1 MTDSFSIIPLDRL
14 LGLILNQLKNGTY
27 FGIPSERFFTQN
39 DPRLFTTHFK
49 QALHTPIGVAA
60 GPHSQLAQNIV
71 GAWLCG
77 ARFIELKT
85 VQTLDELNV
94 TKPCIDMQDE
104 GYNCEWSQEL
114 KIHESFEQYLNAWII
129 IHILNFRF
137 NKNNNVPIGTIFNMS
152 VGYNLEGIL
161 NQNVQWFFEKMKD
174 CKSEKDAKIK
184 EIKHLVPEIEQITI
198 PDRISNNI
206 TLSTMHGCPP
216 DEIERIG
223 QYLIATKNLHTVIKL
238 NPTLLGK
245 EKLTE
250 ILNNKLG
257 FKTEV
262 PDIAFEHDLKYADAI
277 GILNRL
283 RLLAQNEGVE
293 FGIKLTNTLE
303 SLNNKDILPESEPHM
318 YMSGR
323 SLHPISIAVANKISN
338 DIKESLSISF
348 SAGIDYQNISKVLSC
363 GLSPVTV
370 CSDLLKPGGY
380 ARIHQYIE
388 AIYQTLD
395 EQKCENLSQFIS
407 QNHLSN
413 LDAYSTAVCN
423 DPYYQKAFKEPD
435 IKVNRPLDY
444 FDCIHAPCVSTCP
457 SHQGIPDYMYYTAQ
471 GDFQKAYEV
480 ILQTNPLPIIT
491 GNVCDHECQSKCT
504 RINYDNALAIR
515 EVKRFV
521 AENQKHTP
529 QKYNQDFT
537 KGQVTV
543 IGAGP
548 SGLSCAYFMRL
559 AGFDVT
565 VLEQK
570 TFAGGMVAEVI
581 PSFRIGKAQTQ
592 LDLDRIMA
600 SGVKIQYGVTVD
612 SQLFKTV
619 YESGSY
625 IYIATGA
632 TITRKLNLANED
644 AKGIMDPLDFLSKIK
659 ENPYQLTAKQIII
672 IGGGNTAMDVAR
684 TAKKYAQ
691 PDAKVTIAYRRRK
704 QDMPAEPEEILAAL
718 AEGIDLIEMVSPTE
732 ILTKSGE
739 VSGLKFIKMQASGSY
754 QQKRLLT
761 LPIEGSEFVR
771 EADLVFPAIGQ
782 EVAINFIDNTQL
794 LTEKDTYAT
803 KLSRVFIGGDARKGA
818 SNIIS
823 AIADGRKAAKQI
835 QQAAGLTLN
844 QPIKFDYNI
853 DVQDLL
859 IKKAKRGTSPLM
871 VANKKID
878 EQVPVINTQAEAMSE
893 ASRCL
898 LCHKICNV
906 CVSVCPNFANYSYQ
920 LPTRSIALQKAEKKG
935 DEIVLSFDKHFEVKQ
950 DHQIAHLADFCNE
963 CGNCNTFCPSNSAPY
978 KEKPHFF
985 LSIKS
990 FNNAT
995 NGYFISTLPS
1005 KTTIIQKNKERF
1017 TTLTLQKDEYI
1028 YETEEVLAK
1037 FHSNDFSLKTVE
1049 IRVPCVKTAFFEN
1062 AATLMVL
1069 LEGMQHLYIHE
1080 SKN

>member
-14 LGLILNQLKNGTY
+14 LGIILNQLNNGTY
-27 FGIPSERFFTQN
+27 FGIPSERFFTQV
-39 DPRLFTTHFK
+39 DRKLITMHLK
-49 QALHTPIGVAA
+49 QTLHTPIGVAA
-60 GPHSQLAQNIV
+60 GPHSQLSQNIV

-77 ARFIELKT
+77 ARYIELKT

-114 KIHESFEQYLNAWII
+114 KIHESFDQYLNAWII
-129 IHILNFRF
+129 IHILNYRLNG
-137 NKNNNVPIGTIFNMS
+137 NKNESIGTVFNMS
-152 VGYNLEGIL
+152 VGYNLEGIM

-174 CKSEKDAKIK
+174 SKLEKDAKIK
-184 EIKHLVPEIEQITI
+184 EIKHLVPEIDLITI
-198 PDRISNNI
+198 PDCISNNI

-223 QYLIATKNLHTVIKL
+223 QYLIATKKMHTVIKL

-262 PDIAFEHDLKYADAI
+262 PDIAFEHDLKYTDAL
-277 GILNRL
+277 GILKRL
-283 RLLAQNEGVE
+283 MFLAQNEGVE

-303 SLNNKDILPESEPHM
+303 SLNNKDVLPENEAHM

-323 SLHPISIAVANKISN
+323 ALHPISIAVANKIAN
-338 DIKESLSISF
+338 DIKQGLSISF
-348 SAGIDYQNISKVLSC
+348 SAGVDYQNITKVLSC
-363 GLSPVTV
+363 GLTPVTV

-388 AIYQTLD
+388 AIYQALE
-395 EQKCENLSQFIS
+395 EQKCEDLSHFIS

-413 LDAYSTAVCN
+413 LNTYSTAVCN

-435 IKVNRPLDY
+435 IKVNKPLDY

-457 SHQGIPDYMYYTAQ
+457 THQGIPDYMFYTSQ
-471 GDFQKAYEV
+471 GDLKKANEV
-480 ILQTNPLPIIT
+480 ILQTNPLPVIT

-504 RINYDNALAIR
+504 RINYDTALAIR
-515 EVKRFV
+515 EVKKFV
-521 AENQKHTP
+521 AENENLNTSLNLK
-529 QKYNQDFT
+529 DCS
-537 KGQVTV
+537 KGLLTV

-570 TFAGGMVAEVI
+570 AFAGGMVAEVI
-581 PSFRIGKAQTQ
+581 PTFRIGKAQTL

-612 SQLFKTV
+612 SHLFKSI

-632 TITRKLNLANED
+632 TLTRKLNLANED
-644 AKGIMDPLDFLSKIK
+644 AKGILDPLDFLSKIK
-659 ENPYQLTAKQIII
+659 ANPYQLTAKQIII

-718 AEGIDLIEMVSPTE
+718 AEGIELIEMVSPTE
-732 ILTKSGE
+732 ILIKSGE
-739 VSGLKFIKMQASGSY
+739 VSGIKFIKMQASGSF

-761 LPIEGSEFVR
+761 LPIEGSEFVCD
-771 EADLVFPAIGQ
+771 ADLVFPAIGQ
-782 EVAINFIDNTQL
+782 EVAIDFVDQSLL
-794 LTEKDTYAT
+794 LTEKDSYLT

-823 AIADGRKAAKQI
+823 AIADGRKAANQI
-835 QQAAGLTLN
+835 QLAAGLTLN
-844 QPIKFDYNI
+844 KPIKFDYNI
-853 DVQDLL
+853 DIHDLL
-859 IKKAKRGTSPLM
+859 IKRTIRQTSPLM
-871 VANKKID
+871 VGDKKIE
-878 EQVPVINTQAEAMSE
+878 EQVPVINTLDEAMNE

-920 LPTRSIALQKAEKKG
+920 VSPRTIALQKAEKKG
-935 DEIVLSFDKHFEVKQ
+935 DEIELSFHKHFEVKQ
-950 DHQIAHLADFCNE
+950 NYQIAHLADFCNE

-990 FNNAT
+990 FNKAS
-995 NGYFISTLPS
+995 NGYFISTLPG
-1005 KTTIIQKNKERF
+1005 KTTIIHKNKERF
-1017 TTLTLQKDEYI
+1017 TTLTLQKNEYI
-1028 YETEEVLAK
+1028 YETDEVYAK
-1037 FHSNDFSLKTVE
+1037 FSGDDFVLKSID

-1062 AATLMVL
+1062 AATLQVL

-1080 SKN
+1080 NKN